1 MTARGD
7 GPLILKA
14 NQDFGVFFS
23 ERRIKYLPKALNVAI
38 TRSFI
43 IQYGVNTIANHIRS
57 LTSNRYRFVFFCTGQ
72 YILSYLF

>member
-1 MTARGD
+1 MKARGN
-7 GPLILKA
+7 GPLILKVKP
-14 NQDFGVFFS
+14 DLSFFLNDES
-23 ERRIKYLPKALNVAI
+23 SIYPKPFKVAI

-43 IQYGVNTIANHIRS
+43 IQYGVNTIADHIAS

>member
-14 NQDFGVFFS
+14 NQDFGGFF

-38 TRSFI
+38 TGSFI

-72 YILSYLF
+72 YIISYLF

>member
-14 NQDFGVFFS
+14 NQDFGVFF

-38 TRSFI
+38 TGSFI

>member
-1 MTARGD
+1 MKARGD

-14 NQDFGVFFS
+14 NQDLDFFS

-43 IQYGVNTIANHIRS
+43 IQYGVNTIGNHIRS

>member
-14 NQDFGVFFS
+14 NQDFGGFF
-23 ERRIKYLPKALNVAI
+23 ERGIKYLPKALNVAI
-38 TRSFI
+38 TGSFI

>member
-14 NQDFGVFFS
+14 NQDLGSFFS